1 MPAAALYE
9 YEQTASFPVSRRALL
24 DAATW
29 SRVGEVL
36 DEAIAIADAGA
47 RSLFVERS
55 CGDDTRLR
63 DEVLSLL
70 SVGDNVDVVLPA
82 TQWIE
87 YQVGLSAAQS
97 ADPDA
102 LIGQQLGPWRVDAL
116 IAVGG
121 MGVVYRGSRADQS
134 FEKNVAIKVLPHGFA
149 DPELGRRFEAER
161 HILATL
167 DHPGIARLIDGGS
180 SADGTPWLVMEY
192 AEGEP
197 VDRYCDRG
205 KISLAQRLN
214 LFVAIC
220 DAVQFAHQ
228 RLVVHRDLKPGNI
241 LVASDGNVKLLDFG
255 IAAII
260 ADPAHGSSEPTRA
273 LQAMT
278 PLWASPEQLSG
289 ETVTTASD
297 IYSLGVLL
305 YRLLSG
311 QMPYLSDPRVTSAL
325 VREISETS
333 PMPPSDRIAGA
344 DAGADADADAGAEA
358 QTGSVPYH
366 AQAVQGDL
374 DAIVL
379 MAMRK
384 RPGQRYQTVVQLGD
398 DIRRFL
404 RQEPVAARG
413 DAVSYRAGK
422 FVRRHRGSVALA
434 GASLLGILL
443 ASAAALYQASVAN
456 DARQRA
462 EEQRA
467 RAERNLVRARKL
479 ANDSLFA
486 VHDSLRNV
494 PGTTATRALV
504 AEKVSLALDE
514 MARDASG
521 RDVDLLREAGSSWSR
536 LAIIQSQTAGASTG
550 ETRKADGSFRHAIE
564 MLSAAFVAQ
573 PDSADIAT
581 SLVRS
586 LRVYGVYLATNN
598 RVAEAPVWLQR
609 AVTIASAFARPSP
622 ETRRLRM
629 EASAAASSLAFY
641 ARPTKPAEIAERRN
655 YAFSAR
661 DALEQ
666 MDGEALT
673 DTERS
678 ELDDYRA
685 YLYGTLAR
693 AAHTGDDGNV
703 EWQGV
708 LAWVQRGLA
717 IAQARASAKPDRL
730 YLAEQLATSHLDVA
744 AVASELKLDE
754 MAAQHAAAAADV
766 RERLYTADRSDQ
778 GRVSAFAYALATL
791 AEAQS
796 KLPDA
801 GPARATLERARNLLQ
816 QVSPDVLGQLDMVT
830 AGMGIDAVAARLDGR
845 AAATTHDAA
854 TRAALC
860 RSAQIALASIQKQQS
875 RWEAFHKQ
883 SLEPELDDVRR
894 EMKACIR

>member
-1 MPAAALYE
+1 MPAAALYG
-9 YEQTASFPVSRRALL
+9 YEQTASFPVSRRTLL

-36 DEAIAIADAGA
+36 DEALAIADAGA

-87 YQVGLSAAQS
+87 HQVGLSAAQS
-97 ADPDA
+97 ADPGA

-121 MGVVYRGSRADQS
+121 MGVVYRGSRADHS
-134 FEKNVAIKVLPHGFA
+134 FEKSVAIKVLPRGAA
-149 DPELGRRFEAER
+149 DAELGRRFETER
-161 HILATL
+161 HILAAL
-167 DHPGIARLIDGGS
+167 DHPGIARLIDGGT
-180 SADGTPWLVMEY
+180 ATDGTPWLVMEY
-192 AEGEP
+192 ADGEP
-197 VDRYCDRG
+197 VDRYCDQG
-205 KISLAQRLN
+205 KLSLAQRLN

-220 DAVQFAHQ
+220 DAVLFAHQ

-278 PLWASPEQLSG
+278 PLWASPEQLTG

-305 YRLLSG
+305 YRLLSA
-311 QMPYLSDPRVTSAL
+311 QMPYQSDPRVTSTL
-325 VREISETS
+325 VREIRETS

-344 DAGADADADAGAEA
+344 DAGAGAEA
-358 QTGSVPYH
+358 QTGPVPYH
-366 AQAVQGDL
+366 AQAVHGDL

-379 MAMRK
+379 MAMHK
-384 RPGQRYQTVVQLGD
+384 RPQQRYQTVAQFGD

-462 EEQRA
+462 EDERA

-573 PDSADIAT
+573 PESADTAT

-598 RVAEAPVWLQR
+598 RVAEAPMWLQR
-609 AVTIASAFARPSP
+609 AVTIASAFARSSP

-641 ARPTKPAEIAERRN
+641 ARPTRPAEIAERRN

-678 ELDDYRA
+678 ELDDYRI

-703 EWQGV
+703 EWRGV

-730 YLAEQLATSHLDVA
+730 YLAEQLATNHLDVA

-754 MAAQHAAAAADV
+754 MAVQHAAAAADV
-766 RERLYTADRSDQ
+766 RERLYAADRADQ

-791 AEAQS
+791 AEAQV
-796 KLPDA
+796 KLPDPV
-801 GPARATLERARNLLQ
+801 PARATLERARNLLQ

-845 AAATTHDAA
+845 AAATTRDAA

-860 RSAQIALASIQKQQS
+860 RSAQTALASIQKQQS